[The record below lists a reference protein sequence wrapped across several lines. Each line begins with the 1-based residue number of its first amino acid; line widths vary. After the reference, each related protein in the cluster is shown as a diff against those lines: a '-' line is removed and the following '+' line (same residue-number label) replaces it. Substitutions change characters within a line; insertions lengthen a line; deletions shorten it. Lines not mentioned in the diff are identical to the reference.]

1 MRVNEI
7 ADFLKKCH
15 VFFIATDDGGQPRVR
30 PFGAYV
36 AANGEL
42 YFMTT
47 AGKAV
52 YEQIRRN
59 PRVEIS
65 GYTEG
70 EWIRLTGEAEFLD
83 DPELRKA
90 FVKASPERARMFYKM
105 PKAARKLL
113 LEKMPGLKNMF
124 TPDSDYKTDLWPFRL
139 KNAVAKLYS
148 MKNETIDL
156 SD

>member
-1 MRVNEI
+1 MRSEEI
-7 ADFLKKCH
+7 GAFLKKCH

-36 AANGEL
+36 VEKGEV

-52 YEQIRRN
+52 YKQMKKN

-65 GYTEG
+65 GYSEG
-70 EWIRLTGEAEFLD
+70 EWIRITGEAEFVD

-90 FVKASPERARMFYKM
+90 FVKASPERARLFYKM
-105 PKAARKLL
+105 PKAAKKAL
-113 LEKMPGLKNMF
+113 LEKLPGLKNMF
-124 TPDSDYKTDLWPFRL
+124 TPDSDYKKDLWPFRL
-139 KNAVAKLYS
+139 NNAAAKLYS
-148 MKNETIDL
+148 MKNETVDL